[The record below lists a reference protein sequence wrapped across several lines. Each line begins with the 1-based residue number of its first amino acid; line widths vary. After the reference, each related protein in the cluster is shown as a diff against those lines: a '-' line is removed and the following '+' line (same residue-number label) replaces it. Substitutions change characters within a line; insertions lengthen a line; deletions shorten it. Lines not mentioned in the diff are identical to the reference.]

1 MSLAARLQTVDTEP
15 QKLCRTCA
23 WLREQSDEDQRAF
36 AEWIDSGK
44 PRTHLLDACRA
55 EGLDVSESSL
65 RRHIRNCMDLDDG
78 PC

>member
-1 MSLAARLQTVDTEP
+1 
-15 QKLCRTCA
+15 
-23 WLREQSDEDQRAF
+23 LREQSDEDQRAF